1 MVLPTE
7 LPGQN
12 IDRLPRYFDTGAS
25 GMMTPSRDKM
35 TNFTPCK
42 GNVEMGGG
50 EVHEIKVRRDIGI
63 DFLSGV
69 ESLCLS
75 KM

>member
-1 MVLPTE
+1 MGLA
-7 LPGQN
+7 LRAG
-12 IDRLPRYFDTGAS
+12 DGLAGWYFDTGAS

-50 EVHEIKVRRDIGI
+50 EVHEMKGRGDLGI
-63 DFLSGV
+63 DFFLAWNPCVCS
-69 ESLCLS
+69 S

>member
-1 MVLPTE
+1 MGLA
-7 LPGQN
+7 LRAG
-12 IDRLPRYFDTGAS
+12 DGLAGWYFDTGAS

-50 EVHEIKVRRDIGI
+50 EVHEIKGRGDIGI
-63 DFLSGV
+63 VFFS
-69 ESLCLS
+69 
-75 KM
+75 